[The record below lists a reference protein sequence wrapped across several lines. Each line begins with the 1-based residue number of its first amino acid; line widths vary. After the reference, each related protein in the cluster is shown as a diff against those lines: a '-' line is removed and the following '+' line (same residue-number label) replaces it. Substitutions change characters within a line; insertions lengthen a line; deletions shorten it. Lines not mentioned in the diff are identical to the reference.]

1 MKLKV
6 GSYLL
11 LVAVGFL
18 LCLFIIE
25 PKTVKETKILK
36 GDAITTIDTIYVKSS
51 PKIKIKEVVV
61 KIPYKTTKI
70 DTVYVT
76 SRNYYKDT
84 IEVEKDFKITYSA
97 STTGTLDSLTLGYV
111 DSRAKIIVREAT
123 TTTIVKESKGL
134 YIGGTSDIA
143 LNSSVGVLLM
153 KEKNIIGAS
162 VKLNQVNFS
171 SPTKYNVSYYRKL
184 F

>member
-1 MKLKV
+1 MKLKI

-18 LCLFIIE
+18 LCLFIME
-25 PKTVKETKILK
+25 PKTIKETKILK
-36 GDAITTIDTIYVKSS
+36 GVVTTIDTVYVKTP
-51 PKIKIKEVVV
+51 PKIKIQEVIV

-76 SRNYYKDT
+76 SRNYYRDT
-84 IEVEKDFKITYSA
+84 VKVEEGLQLTYHA
-97 STTGTLDSLTLGYV
+97 LTTGTLDSLTLGYV
-111 DSRAKIIVREAT
+111 DSRPTRIIREAT

-134 YIGGTSDIA
+134 YIGATSDLE
-143 LNSSVGVLLM
+143 LNATAGVLLL
-153 KEKNIIGAS
+153 KDKNIIGAS

-171 SPTKYNVSYYRKL
+171 NPTKYNVSYYRKL